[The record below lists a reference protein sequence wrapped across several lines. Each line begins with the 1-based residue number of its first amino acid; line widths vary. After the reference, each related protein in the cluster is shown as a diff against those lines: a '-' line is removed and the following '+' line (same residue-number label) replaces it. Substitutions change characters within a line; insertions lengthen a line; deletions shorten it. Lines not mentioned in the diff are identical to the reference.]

1 MKITIVATTR
11 IASSTSPLKLNC
23 ANEKNWPKKIL
34 PNTTPAVQTVSIAAR
49 KALIGRDNLI
59 TRSIHEIAV
68 VYTQIVENSGV
79 GKAINLQ
86 TIAELI
92 MFVTTQITAGNALA
106 IILNVKLPL
115 IMFLLGCKASIK
127 DGIPT
132 VKAQIKV
139 S

>member
-1 MKITIVATTR
+1 M
-11 IASSTSPLKLNC
+11 
-23 ANEKNWPKKIL
+23 
-34 PNTTPAVQTVSIAAR
+34 PAVQTASIAAR
-49 KALIGRDNLI
+49 NALTGIESLI

-68 VYTQIVENSGV
+68 VYTQTVENSGV
-79 GKAINLQ
+79 GKAINLH
-86 TIAELI
+86 TIAAEI
-92 MFVTTQITAGNALA
+92 IFVTTQTTAGSALA

-132 VKAQIKV
+132 VNAPIRV